1 MIAFGGR
8 SRHSHSL
15 CIFLGVFGIGLFHS
29 MLSMSTA
36 NLDVSNGNVP
46 ALHVRINKE
55 WRANAERLRGLQI
68 GVRNGVLKVLLPSRR
83 YLILAKHSFDSMVSR
98 NATVP

>member
-15 CIFLGVFGIGLFHS
+15 CIFLGVFGIGLVHS

-36 NLDVSNGNVP
+36 NLDVSNGSP

-55 WRANAERLRGLQI
+55 WRANDERLRGLQI
-68 GVRNGVLKVLLPSRR
+68 DGEFVMAS
-83 YLILAKHSFDSMVSR
+83 
-98 NATVP
+98 

>member
-1 MIAFGGR
+1 MPGIHF
-8 SRHSHSL
+8 SISL
-15 CIFLGVFGIGLFHS
+15 DHLIG
-29 MLSMSTA
+29 A
-36 NLDVSNGNVP
+36 GNEQ
-46 ALHVRINKE
+46 A
-55 WRANAERLRGLQI
+55 ASSGLQI